1 MVLMLRM
8 CKPIFGTV
16 NDVVFDSE
24 FCVAKGIV
32 ELEASG
38 GALIKKRW
46 YWPNNVPGSDIY
58 KKFEG

>member
-1 MVLMLRM
+1 MLRM
-8 CKPIFGTV
+8 CKPIFVTV
-16 NDVVFDSE
+16 KAVVFDSE

-46 YWPNNVPGSDIY
+46 YWLRNVPDDDIDKY
-58 KKFEG
+58 FEGK